1 MEYKDYYKIMGVERD
16 ATQDQIKRAY
26 CLIGIKGLNFGVE
39 VMPTILMPSNLV
51 TLLEVCMDGQA
62 ALREGLTAHLIGEE
76 KIATLRSSLI

>member
-26 CLIGIKGLNFGVE
+26 RLIGIKGLNFGVE

-62 ALREGLTAHLIGEE
+62 ALRERLTAHLTGEE